1 MDESPL
7 KKKVALVY
15 MVLGAVLAVVVLAVM
30 AGSMAYADKPQFCGS
45 CHSTQEVYATFN
57 ESTHRGIT
65 CGDCHLPQQ
74 NIVVK
79 MTAKASNGMR
89 HTYHETLRDYP
100 EPILV
105 SGSAKQVVND
115 NCLRCHSG
123 STANTHLSAGGDC
136 TSCHRDLVHN
146 ERRLAEKKG
155 GVGLE

>member
-45 CHSTQEVYATFN
+45 CHSMQEVYATFN

-115 NCLRCHSG
+115 N
-123 STANTHLSAGGDC
+123 
-136 TSCHRDLVHN
+136 
-146 ERRLAEKKG
+146 
-155 GVGLE
+155 